1 MELTRYSS
9 LSKLVRVTALVLK
22 FVDICRKLCQS
33 YNKELS
39 AADLARAE
47 EVWVKAIQRNAFVSE
62 IQSLNN
68 SGCPVTPLQH
78 QLNLFLDTA
87 GIVRCQGRVSN
98 AQLPNSSKPPILLP
112 SHSHFTELLI
122 LQRHLQVLHNGIG
135 ETLNAIRETHWIV
148 KGRATVKK
156 VLRRCVI
163 CKRFEGKPIAM
174 PPAPQLPEDRVSTQA
189 PFTMT
194 GVDFAGPL
202 YVQSPRE
209 SCKVYI
215 CLFTCGSTRA
225 IHLELTEDLT
235 ATSFLLAFRRF
246 TSRRRLP
253 SKMMSDNAKTF
264 KATSKEITKI
274 KRSPQVK
281 QYLINRKVDWEF
293 IVEKAPWW
301 GGFWERLVRSVKN
314 CIRKMVGRS
323 TLNFEELRTLL
334 IEVEATLNNRPLTYL
349 YDDENGVPIH

>member
-1 MELTRYSS
+1 
-9 LSKLVRVTALVLK
+9 
-22 FVDICRKLCQS
+22 
-33 YNKELS
+33 
-39 AADLARAE
+39 
-47 EVWVKAIQRNAFVSE
+47 
-62 IQSLNN
+62 
-68 SGCPVTPLQH
+68 
-78 QLNLFLDTA
+78 
-87 GIVRCQGRVSN
+87 
-98 AQLPNSSKPPILLP
+98 
-112 SHSHFTELLI
+112 
-122 LQRHLQVLHNGIG
+122 
-135 ETLNAIRETHWIV
+135 
-148 KGRATVKK
+148 
-156 VLRRCVI
+156 
-163 CKRFEGKPIAM
+163 
-174 PPAPQLPEDRVSTQA
+174 
-189 PFTMT
+189 MT

-246 TSRRRLP
+246 TSRRGLP
-253 SKMMSDNAKTF
+253 SKMMLDNAKTF
-264 KATSKEITKI
+264 KAASKEITKI

-334 IEVEATLNNRPLTYL
+334 IEVEATLNNRPLAYL
-349 YDDENGVPIH
+349 YDDENGVSYPLTPASLIYGRRISQTVNETHMDVVSTNRTLTRRAKHHFKLLDQFIRQWSKEYLLSLREKSRAKSCSHNSLVTFSVGDMVLIRNENTPRCFWRLAQICELIPSKDDLIRSVWLNVTTEGKIKKLRRPVKLLIPLEVTQEDLMTNT